1 MWFVYHV
8 MPALLAAASGICLY
22 VSLRHMPCD
31 TAAGRK
37 VKLAATLLAVAGML
51 DFCSVWTLFM
61 MHLCV
66 FLLLWLLLRK
76 LAHRRMIWG
85 FPLSWSVGAGADHRR
100 HGAMRASSTGPIM
113 SW

>member
-51 DFCSVWTLFM
+51 DFLQRMDLVHDASVCVPAAVAAVAKACSSPHDM
-61 MHLCV
+61 
-66 FLLLWLLLRK
+66 
-76 LAHRRMIWG
+76 G
-85 FPLSWSVGAGADHRR
+85 LSVVLSVGAGADHRR
-100 HGAMRASSTGPIM
+100 MGNARVITGPIM

>member
-31 TAAGRK
+31 AAAGRK

-51 DFCSVWTLFM
+51 DFAAYGPCS
-61 MHLCV
+61 
-66 FLLLWLLLRK
+66 
-76 LAHRRMIWG
+76 
-85 FPLSWSVGAGADHRR
+85 
-100 HGAMRASSTGPIM
+100 
-113 SW
+113 